1 MARSFNKVILVGN
14 LTRDVELRHT
24 NSSTAVTD
32 VGLAVNDRRKTPQGE
47 WVDEVT
53 YVDVTLWGR
62 QAEVASEYLR
72 KGSRVLIEGRL
83 QLDQWQDKDTGQQRS
98 KLKVVGSQMMML
110 DGRSEGGGQQG
121 SGSSG
126 DSAGAYSAPAET
138 AAQPSSTPADDDI
151 PF

>member
-83 QLDQWQDKDTGQQRS
+83 QLDQWQDKDSGQKRS

-110 DGRSEGGGQQG
+110 DGRSEGGGQR
-121 SGSSG
+121 GSSG
-126 DSAGAYSAPAET
+126 DSEGAYSAPAET
-138 AAQPSSTPADDDI
+138 AAPPSSTPADDDI

>member
-1 MARSFNKVILVGN
+1 MARSFNRVILVGN

-24 NSSTAVTD
+24 SSSTAVTD
-32 VGLAVNDRRKTPQGE
+32 LGLAVNDRRKTPQGE

-53 YVDVTLWGR
+53 YVDITLWGR
-62 QAEVASEYLR
+62 QAEVASEYLS

-83 QLDQWQDKDTGQQRS
+83 QLDQWQDKDSGQQRS

-110 DGRSEGGGQQG
+110 GGRGEEGGQR
-121 SGSSG
+121 GSSG
-126 DSAGAYSAPAET
+126 DSDDAYSGPAET
-138 AAQPSSTPADDDI
+138 TSQPSSTPTDDDI

>member
-1 MARSFNKVILVGN
+1 MARSFNRVILVGN

-24 NSSTAVTD
+24 SSSTAVTD
-32 VGLAVNDRRKTPQGE
+32 LGLAVNDRRKTPQGE

-53 YVDVTLWGR
+53 YVDITLWGR
-62 QAEVASEYLR
+62 QAEVASEYLS

-83 QLDQWQDKDTGQQRS
+83 QLDQWQDKDSGQQRS

-110 DGRSEGGGQQG
+110 GGRGEGGGQQG
-121 SGSSG
+121 SSG
-126 DSAGAYSAPAET
+126 DSDDAYSGPAEAT
-138 AAQPSSTPADDDI
+138 SQPSSTPADDDI

>member
-1 MARSFNKVILVGN
+1 MARSYNRVILVGN

-24 NSSTAVTD
+24 SSSTAVTD
-32 VGLAVNDRRKTPQGE
+32 LGLAVNDRRKTPQGE

-53 YVDVTLWGR
+53 YVDITLWGR
-62 QAEVASEYLR
+62 QAEVASEYLS

-83 QLDQWQDKDTGQQRS
+83 QLDQWQDKDSGQQRS

-110 DGRSEGGGQQG
+110 GGRGEEGGQR
-121 SGSSG
+121 GSSG
-126 DSAGAYSAPAET
+126 DSDDAYSGPAEDST
-138 AAQPSSTPADDDI
+138 KSSSMPADDDI

>member
-1 MARSFNKVILVGN
+1 MARSFNKVILIGN

-83 QLDQWQDKDTGQQRS
+83 QLDQWQDKDSGQQRS

-110 DGRSEGGGQQG
+110 DGRAEGGGQR
-121 SGSSG
+121 GSSG
-126 DSAGAYSAPAET
+126 DSEGGAYSAPAET
-138 AAQPSSTPADDDI
+138 ATQPSSTPADDDI

>member
-1 MARSFNKVILVGN
+1 MARSFNRVILVGN

-24 NSSTAVTD
+24 SSSTAVTD
-32 VGLAVNDRRKTPQGE
+32 LGLAVNDRRKTPQGE

-53 YVDVTLWGR
+53 YVDITLWGR
-62 QAEVASEYLR
+62 QAEVASEYLS

-83 QLDQWQDKDTGQQRS
+83 QLDQWQDKDSGQQRS

-110 DGRSEGGGQQG
+110 GGRGEGGGQR
-121 SGSSG
+121 GSSG
-126 DSAGAYSAPAET
+126 DSDDAYSGPAET
-138 AAQPSSTPADDDI
+138 TSQPSSTPADDDI

>member
-62 QAEVASEYLR
+62 QAEVAR
-72 KGSRVLIEGRL
+72 ATEGPRRAEVSL
-83 QLDQWQDKDTGQQRS
+83 PRAAAQ
-98 KLKVVGSQMMML
+98 
-110 DGRSEGGGQQG
+110 
-121 SGSSG
+121 
-126 DSAGAYSAPAET
+126 AGA
-138 AAQPSSTPADDDI
+138 
-151 PF
+151 